1 MQKIIGSTFKSEIDA
16 AGCPELQWGAD
27 GVIECHVLTSG
38 VYYLVKITCE
48 VGGSATETRIAEVLG
63 THSCITEAQL
73 IAVKA
78 CLTAHDPGSA
88 FNQLVVI
95 QSQRRVAYPPIGD
108 QLDALWKG
116 GAEQAKMKEIILA
129 VKAAYPKPE
138 GID

>member
-1 MQKIIGSTFKSEIDA
+1 MQKIIGPTFINEINA

-27 GVIECHVLTSG
+27 GLIECHVLTSG

-48 VGGSATETRIAEVLG
+48 VGGTAVETRIAEIVG
-63 THSCITEAQL
+63 TYTCITEAQL
-73 IAVKA
+73 IAVKK

-88 FNQLVVI
+88 LNQLVAI
-95 QSQRRVAYPPIGD
+95 RSQRAAAYPPIGD
-108 QLDALWKG
+108 QLDAIWKG

>member
-1 MQKIIGSTFKSEIDA
+1 MQKIIGPTFKSEIDA

-48 VGGSATETRIAEVLG
+48 VGGTAVETRIAEIVG
-63 THSCITEAQL
+63 TYPCITEAQ
-73 IAVKA
+73 IVAVKK

-88 FNQLVVI
+88 LNQLVAI
-95 QSQRRVAYPPIGD
+95 RSQRAAAYPPIGD
-108 QLDALWKG
+108 QLDAIWKG